1 MTFKLSC
8 IHCSHQSECS
18 EDHHGDGTYER
29 LICSQCFTRNPAIFD
44 MKIKEDFSDDRF
56 QDKFN
61 NYKDEG
67 FIKRALE
74 WLKQNLSKVKQLL
87 EETPVSKFVLEPFY
101 GVLDNKPDILRSDVY
116 NIITKVAIINAVL
129 AGLPGKMGVGI
140 YVAMALELWM
150 AIRIA
155 QYVGLKD
162 IKNASDIARYIGLF
176 ASTGLIILEL
186 FKMIIGSLYSVVS
199 IVVPIVNPLIIVEII
214 ATNLIGLIFLFGFK
228 NILYTKKFGDIKYLS
243 LLSMTKDLSLHQFH
257 FLKNVVNLE
266 NLQLVG
272 SRLKAFL
279 TGDFPVDQKIV
290 NGEVFSTVAMAYL
303 IGGQHE
309 KLEGP
314 LGEAFIQAIRLR
326 WSAQLGETATIEE
339 ISEHFQQYDISQ
351 LEGVTNTI
359 KGKMFEILVT
369 DQENTDR
376 DNWTAKM
383 HEDESFPGSD
393 IIFYNSETNE
403 TLEVS
408 LKAVSADN
416 SFIIE
421 DALVKYPD
429 LPIMST
435 DEVAD
440 LYADNPNVFGSGFTN
455 KDLDGITDEKLQ
467 ILISQ
472 MEPINAKEVVVG
484 GITMSTF
491 AALWPFVMAYL
502 RGRISRE
509 QLELVFL
516 QVMGDSGVKL
526 VSRLSWAV
534 VLGPMFAW
542 WLLAR
547 GVGSMVD
554 MANPDTVENEKTTK
568 ISFEAITN

>member
-1 MTFKLSC
+1 
-8 IHCSHQSECS
+8 
-18 EDHHGDGTYER
+18 
-29 LICSQCFTRNPAIFD
+29 
-44 MKIKEDFSDDRF
+44 
-56 QDKFN
+56 
-61 NYKDEG
+61 
-67 FIKRALE
+67 
-74 WLKQNLSKVKQLL
+74 
-87 EETPVSKFVLEPFY
+87 
-101 GVLDNKPDILRSDVY
+101 
-116 NIITKVAIINAVL
+116 
-129 AGLPGKMGVGI
+129 
-140 YVAMALELWM
+140 
-150 AIRIA
+150 
-155 QYVGLKD
+155 
-162 IKNASDIARYIGLF
+162 
-176 ASTGLIILEL
+176 
-186 FKMIIGSLYSVVS
+186 MI
-199 IVVPIVNPLIIVEII
+199 
-214 ATNLIGLIFLFGFK
+214 
-228 NILYTKKFGDIKYLS
+228 
-243 LLSMTKDLSLHQFH
+243 
-257 FLKNVVNLE
+257 
-266 NLQLVG
+266 
-272 SRLKAFL
+272 
-279 TGDFPVDQKIV
+279 
-290 NGEVFSTVAMAYL
+290 NGEVFSTVAIAYL
-303 IGGQHE
+303 IAGQHE

-314 LGEAFIQAIRLR
+314 LGESFIQAIRLR
-326 WSAQLGETATIEE
+326 WSDQLGESATIEE

-351 LEGVTNTI
+351 LEGVSNTI

-369 DQENTDR
+369 DQENTDS

-421 DALVKYPD
+421 NALVKYPD

-455 KDLDGITDEKLQ
+455 KDLDEITDEKLQ

-509 QLELVFL
+509 QLELVFF
-516 QVMGDSGVKL
+516 QVMGDSGIKL

-547 GVGSMVD
+547 GVGGMVD
-554 MANPDTVENEKTTK
+554 MASPISDENKNIIK

>member
-1 MTFKLSC
+1 MSAK
-8 IHCSHQSECS
+8 Q
-18 EDHHGDGTYER
+18 
-29 LICSQCFTRNPAIFD
+29 
-44 MKIKEDFSDDRF
+44 DFNS
-56 QDKFN
+56 KFN
-61 NYKDEG
+61 DYQDEG
-67 FIKRALE
+67 IIKNALK
-74 WLKQNLSKVKQLL
+74 WLKENLAKVKLLL
-87 EETPVSKFVLEPFY
+87 EETPVSKFVLEPFN
-101 GVLDNKPDILRSDVY
+101 GVFSNKPEMLQADIYS
-116 NIITKVAIINAVL
+116 IITKVAIINAVL
-129 AGLPGKMGVGI
+129 AGLPGKMGVGVLVSI
-140 YVAMALELWM
+140 AFEIWM
-150 AIRIA
+150 AVRIA
-155 QYVGLKD
+155 QFVGLKD
-162 IKNASDIARYIGLF
+162 IKSAADITRYIGLV
-176 ASTGLIILEL
+176 ASTGLLILEG
-186 FKMIIGSLYSVVS
+186 FKAIIGSLYSVVS
-199 IVVPIVNPLIIVEII
+199 LVVPLINPLIVLEII

-228 NILYTKKFGDIKYLS
+228 NVLHAKEFSEIKFLS

-303 IGGQHE
+303 IAGQHE

-326 WSAQLGETATIEE
+326 WSAQLGETASIEE

-369 DQENTDR
+369 DQENTDS
-376 DNWTAKM
+376 DNWIAKM

-393 IIFYNSETNE
+393 IIFMNSETNE

-421 DALVKYPD
+421 DALAKYPD

-435 DEVAD
+435 DEVAN

-455 KDLDGITDEKLQ
+455 KDLDGITNEKLQ

-509 QLELVFL
+509 QLELVFF

-547 GVGSMVD
+547 GVGGMVD
-554 MANPDTVENEKTTK
+554 MASPETTKPQKTTQL
-568 ISFEAITN
+568 SFAPL

>member
-1 MTFKLSC
+1 MTFKVCC
-8 IHCSHQSECS
+8 IHCPHQSECS
-18 EDHHGDGTYER
+18 KDHHKDGTYER
-29 LICSQCFTRNPAIFD
+29 LICDQCGTRNPAIFD
-44 MKIKEDFSDDRF
+44 MKIKEDFSDERF

-61 NYKDEG
+61 NYKDDG
-67 FIKRALE
+67 FIKRARQ
-74 WLKQNLSKVKQLL
+74 WLKENLSKVKQLL
-87 EETPVSKFVLEPFY
+87 EETPLSKFVLEPFY
-101 GVLDNKPDILRSDVY
+101 GVFDNSPDILRSDVY

-129 AGLPGKMGVGI
+129 AGLPGKMGVGV
-140 YVAMALELWM
+140 YVSMALELWM
-150 AIRIA
+150 AVRIA

-162 IKNASDIARYIGLF
+162 IRNASDISRYLGLF
-176 ASTGLIILEL
+176 ASTGLFILAG

-199 IVVPIVNPLIIVEII
+199 FMVPFINPLIILEII
-214 ATNLIGLIFLFGFK
+214 ATNLFGLIFLFGFK
-228 NILYTKKFGDIKYLS
+228 NILHAKEFGDIKFLS

-257 FLKNVVNLE
+257 FLNNVVNTE
-266 NLQLVG
+266 NLKIVG
-272 SRLKAFL
+272 GRLKAFFL
-279 TGDFPVDQKIV
+279 GEFPVDPKII
-290 NGEVFSTVAMAYL
+290 NGEVFSTIAMAYL
-303 IGGQHE
+303 IAGQHE

-369 DQENTDR
+369 DQENTDS

-429 LPIMST
+429 LPIMTT
-435 DEVAD
+435 DEVASHYD
-440 LYADNPNVFGSGFTN
+440 SNPNVYGSGFTN
-455 KDLDGITDEKLQ
+455 TDLDDITDENLKN
-467 ILISQ
+467 LISQ
-472 MEPINAKEVVVG
+472 MEPINTKEVVMG
-484 GITMSTF
+484 GVTMSTF

-502 RGRISRE
+502 RKRLTQD
-509 QLELVFL
+509 QLEKVFF
-516 QVMGDSGVKL
+516 QVMGDSGIRL
-526 VSRLSWAV
+526 VSRLASAAI
-534 VLGPMFAW
+534 LGPIFAW
-542 WLLAR
+542 WLLAK
-547 GVGSMVD
+547 GVGAIVD
-554 MANPDTVENEKTTK
+554 MANPEIAKPQKTTK
-568 ISFEAITN
+568 LSFAPL